1 MYGSVD
7 ARIRPDTDKNRF
19 YLWSLVPKHYRKNGM
34 MDPRPFYS
42 RKKIKKFL
50 QIGDNLIRS
59 LVCKVMFLTQGKCQ
73 WCSVERFEIQY
84 NNVLENL
91 RPIIPNIILLT
102 PAYIDEKIYGEDN
115 VIQYKKY
122 TNVVK
127 RIAEEQH
134 LSVIDIYST
143 LKKAVD
149 ESGWNSV
156 FYLDHF
162 HPNARGYEIMADLI
176 YKEILKLQIKK
187 Q

>member
-1 MYGSVD
+1 
-7 ARIRPDTDKNRF
+7 
-19 YLWSLVPKHYRKNGM
+19 
-34 MDPRPFYS
+34 
-42 RKKIKKFL
+42 
-50 QIGDNLIRS
+50 
-59 LVCKVMFLTQGKCQ
+59 MFLTQGKCQ

-134 LSVIDIYST
+134 IWII
-143 LKKAVD
+143 
-149 ESGWNSV
+149 
-156 FYLDHF
+156 F
-162 HPNARGYEIMADLI
+162 
-176 YKEILKLQIKK
+176 ILMPGATKLWQI
-187 Q
+187 